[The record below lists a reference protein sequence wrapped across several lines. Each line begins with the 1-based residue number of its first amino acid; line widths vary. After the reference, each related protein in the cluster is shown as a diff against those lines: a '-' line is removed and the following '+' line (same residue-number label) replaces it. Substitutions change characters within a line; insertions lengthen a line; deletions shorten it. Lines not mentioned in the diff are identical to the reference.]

1 MISLHTPTPMDAFE
15 FLVQG
20 SAPEPYRV
28 SFMRRDPKSIS
39 AYCTCPAGESGMSCK
54 HRIRIFRGLLEGV
67 VSPNTLDVN
76 TVAGWLA
83 GSDVETALHTIDQL
97 EKEADRI
104 KRALSVAKKSLSQCL
119 LR

>member
-1 MISLHTPTPMDAFE
+1 MDAFE

-28 SFMRRDPKSIS
+28 SFRRRDPKGIS

-54 HRIRIFRGLLEGV
+54 HRVRILRGVLEGV
-67 VSPNTLDVN
+67 VSPNTSDV
-76 TVAGWLA
+76 TVVAGWLPS
-83 GSDVETALHTIDQL
+83 SDVETALHTIDQL

-104 KRALSVAKKSLSQCL
+104 KRALSAAKQDLSQCF